1 MYLLINIV
9 GMAIFIAIGFLL
21 SRDRKKINWR
31 AIATLFVLNIV
42 IAWFLLQFPV
52 GRAIVEFLA
61 GGFVWILNIS
71 FKGIA
76 FAFPDWV
83 NVPQMNFFTSVL
95 MPLLMIIP
103 LFDILT
109 YTGILPFVLHAIGKC
124 LAFITRQ
131 PKFESV
137 FAIEMMFLG
146 ASSAIPVSRVQLSR
160 MKSARNLSVAMMS
173 ISCVSAAVVGAYTQM
188 LPPEF
193 ILTAIPLNVINSL
206 AVVNILNPVE
216 VPEEEDTIER
226 MSVGH
231 GEKREPFF
239 SFLNASIVNAGHIV
253 LLVCA
258 MVIGFVSLVALIDE
272 ILINFSPMLTLEN
285 MLGVVMF
292 PFAWLLGLGVDD
304 AFTVARY
311 MGTKIVTNEF
321 VVMLQA
327 QPHISEYSRHMQAV
341 LTAFVTSFANF
352 GTIGIITGVYRDIV
366 DKETFELITH
376 NVKYIMLAGILTSL
390 LSAAIIGIFVW

>member
-1 MYLLINIV
+1 MYLILNLLGV
-9 GMAIFIAIGFLL
+9 VIFLALGIFL
-21 SRDRKKINWR
+21 SRDRKSINFKS
-31 AIATLFVLNIV
+31 IATLIILNFFV
-42 IAWFLLQFPV
+42 AWFLLQFPV

-83 NVPQMNFFTSVL
+83 NAPQMNFFTSVL

-109 YTGILPFVLHAIGKC
+109 YFGILPMFLHAVGKC

-146 ASSAIPVSRVQLSR
+146 ASSAIPISRIQLSK
-160 MKSARNLSVAMMS
+160 MNSARNLTIAMMS
-173 ISCVSAAVVGAYTQM
+173 MNCVSAAVVGAYTQIM
-188 LPPEF
+188 PPEF

-206 AVVNILNPVE
+206 AIVNILNPVK
-216 VPEEEDTIER
+216 VLPEEDNIEK
-226 MSVGH
+226 MSV
-231 GEKREPFF
+231 ESRESFF
-239 SFLNASIVNAGHIV
+239 AFLNASIVNAGRII
-253 LLVCA
+253 LLICA

-272 ILINFSPMLTLEN
+272 ILLNFSSLLTLEN
-285 MLGVVMF
+285 ILGVIMF
-292 PFAWLLGLGVDD
+292 PFAWLLGLSVDE
-304 AFTVARY
+304 AFTVAKY

-327 QPHISEYSRHMQAV
+327 QPHIAEYSKHMQAV

-366 DKETFELITH
+366 DKKTFELITG
-376 NVKYIMLAGILTSL
+376 NAKYLMLAGILTSL